1 MEANEFIDRLLSDVE
16 PIQAPAIEFAS
27 DVERVL
33 AEQVVFLRD
42 HLSTT
47 KQDSVLGS
55 HQLVRSLYQ
64 RLEEKDRQIDDLRE
78 EIRFLR
84 RRLADA
90 PD

>member
-1 MEANEFIDRLLSDVE
+1 MEANEFIDRLLSDVA
-16 PIQAPAIEFAS
+16 PIEAPSIDFAS

-42 HLSTT
+42 HLAAT

-55 HQLVRSLYQ
+55 HELLRSLYV
-64 RLEEKDRQIDDLRE
+64 RLEEKDQQMNDLRE

-84 RRLADA
+84 RQLDETTS
-90 PD
+90 

>member
-1 MEANEFIDRLLSDVE
+1 MEANEFIDSLLSDVE
-16 PIQAPAIEFAS
+16 PIEAPSIDFAS

-42 HLSTT
+42 HLAAT

-55 HQLVRSLYQ
+55 HELLRSLYV
-64 RLEEKDRQIDDLRE
+64 RLEDRDQQISDLRE

-84 RRLADA
+84 RQLDEASS
-90 PD
+90 